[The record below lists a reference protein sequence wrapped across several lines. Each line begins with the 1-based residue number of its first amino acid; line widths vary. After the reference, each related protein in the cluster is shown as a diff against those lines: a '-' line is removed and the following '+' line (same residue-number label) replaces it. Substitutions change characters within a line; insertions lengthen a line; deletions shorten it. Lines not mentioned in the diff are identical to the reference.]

1 MITATRPSPLTYFNT
16 TLTKLKWAMTY
27 PDNVAY
33 YQLTTADDLIL
44 KDGQCFIDDATV
56 QSWGADDTIITDAI
70 IALAPWNIQI
80 PE

>member
-1 MITATRPSPLTYFNT
+1 MITAILPSPLIYFNT

-33 YQLTTADDLIL
+33 YQLTTSDDLIL
-44 KDGQCFIDDATV
+44 KDGQCFIDDTTV
-56 QSWGADDTIITDAI
+56 QSWGADDSVITDAI
-70 IALAPWNIQI
+70 IALAPWNIVM